1 VCHSIL
7 LPARRK
13 SREPFIQ
20 DENIYEQRLGK
31 SASFASSF
39 DSISVMS
46 SLIAYNPNAV
56 RPLNQPLID
65 DPLLGKFV

>member
-1 VCHSIL
+1 MSSASV
-7 LPARRK
+7 K
-13 SREPFIQ
+13 S
-20 DENIYEQRLGK
+20 